1 MIAPAIDD
9 GIARRTQARR
19 GLAVYLAGVILG
31 SAICEGLLFRTGEPI
46 EKHALIVMALMW
58 TPGLASIVARLALRE
73 GFKDV
78 SFSLRGSHGR
88 RLLLLGWTWPLAVGL
103 VAYGLAWTSGL
114 DGFVPPK
121 MSALGLE
128 HVGGLTKLAI
138 SIGINLT
145 LGTVVGSIFTAGE
158 EIGWRGYML
167 TRLIDAGVPR
177 PILVSG
183 LIWAGWHMP
192 LIVSGQYAAGPHP
205 ALSAVLF
212 AFCVTG
218 AAYVAARVRLE
229 SGSIWPAIA
238 VHSSWN
244 ALIQGSFDRF
254 TRGAGPGQG
263 STMWTGESGILVVI
277 VAVVFALLF
286 VARPW
291 PVRRWPQEE
300 PGSTISVKT
309 A

>member
-1 MIAPAIDD
+1 MVATAIDD
-9 GIARRTQARR
+9 GIARRTRARR
-19 GLAVYLAGVILG
+19 GLAVYLAGVIFG

-46 EKHALIVMALMW
+46 EKHPLIVLALMW

-78 SFSLRGSHGR
+78 SFSLRGRHVR
-88 RLLLLGWTWPLAVGL
+88 RMLLLGWTWPLAVGL

-114 DGFVPPK
+114 DGFAPPA
-121 MSALGLE
+121 MSKLGLE
-128 HVGGLTKLAI
+128 HAGALTKLAT

-145 LGTVVGSIFTAGE
+145 LGTVVGAIAAEGE

-183 LIWAGWHMP
+183 LIWASWHVP

-212 AFCVTG
+212 VFCVT
-218 AAYVAARVRLE
+218 AAGYVAARVRLE
-229 SGSIWPAIA
+229 SGSVWPAVA
-238 VHSSWN
+238 LHASWN
-244 ALIQGSFDRF
+244 ALIQGTSDRF
-254 TRGAGPGQG
+254 TRG
-263 STMWTGESGILVVI
+263 STIWTGESGILVVI
-277 VAVVFALLF
+277 VVVLFALAV

-291 PVRRWPQEE
+291 PVRRSPDEE
-300 PGSTISVKT
+300 PGSTISAKT